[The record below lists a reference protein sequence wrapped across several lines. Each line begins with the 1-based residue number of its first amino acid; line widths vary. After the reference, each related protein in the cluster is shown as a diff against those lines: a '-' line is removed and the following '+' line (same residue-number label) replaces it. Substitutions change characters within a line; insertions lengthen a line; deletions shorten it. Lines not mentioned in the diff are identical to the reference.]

1 MVLPEVLIFLLG
13 LIPIIALIVALV
25 LLVMIYNNTKPKRN
39 TPDNNT
45 T

>member
-1 MVLPEVLIFLLG
+1 MVFPEVLIFLLG
-13 LIPIIALIVALV
+13 LIPTIALIVALV

-45 T
+45 V